1 MVSLE
6 QLLDAGVHFGHQVR
20 RWNPKMEPFIYGQRN
35 GIHIIDIVQTLVYLE
50 ETKQFLT
57 KQSSEGKT
65 ILFVGTKRQAAPII
79 KSAAEE
85 CDSFYVNQRWLGGML
100 TNLST
105 IRTCI
110 DKLNAMDKQEEE
122 GKLAQ
127 LPKKEVALLMKKREK
142 LEKFF
147 GGIKSMKK
155 PPDIVILIGQQ
166 REMNAVLECNKL
178 GIRTITLLDTNCN
191 PALADLFIP
200 ANDDSIRS
208 VELILDEFTE
218 AILKGKRA

>member
-100 TNLST
+100 TNWYT

-155 PPDIVILIGQQ
+155 PPDIVILIGQP